1 MLTHKMIREDSY
13 ALAAALRHAEMEIP
27 SFWQC
32 LWPGLLIMILMNAW
46 SFYIFR
52 DMAGLFYV
60 GISVMQVFVV
70 AAIRGKS
77 LAIPRQIKQ
86 GNNLLQFVRNK
97 ARMYIAIFVLINVG
111 IGLLYKSGHIY
122 GGVMDMCPM
131 VSLVLLWIMFG
142 VDLGRL
148 DLSIMQAALDA
159 WRSGQDIDAA
169 VAQANTP
176 TRLTPTEHE
185 Q

>member
-13 ALAAALRHAEMEIP
+13 ALAAALRHAEMKIP

-32 LWPGLLIMILMNAW
+32 LWPGLLIMLLMFAW
-46 SFYIFR
+46 GFYIGTN
-52 DMAGLFYV
+52 MAFLGYTSI
-60 GISVMQVFVV
+60 GVMQMFVF
-70 AAIRGKS
+70 ANIRAKR
-77 LAIPRQIKQ
+77 LAIPNKIIEESS
-86 GNNLLQFVRNK
+86 LLRLVRNK
-97 ARMYIAIFVLINVG
+97 ARLYFFVYVLVNIVL
-111 IGLLYKSGHIY
+111 GLLYKSGLVYATLI
-122 GGVMDMCPM
+122 GLCPM
-131 VSLVLLWIMFG
+131 FSLAFVWFTFG

-176 TRLTPTEHE
+176 SRLTPTEHE